1 MQTFFFNFFFFA
13 SRLLALFLILCFVTS
28 MTKSFCVQPTKRAR
42 HKSRAQKAKSGA
54 ALYTLHGTTY
64 TYIYIYLY
72 SCLAIN
78 ISACHER
85 TNEPETKGIKNP

>member
-1 MQTFFFNFFFFA
+1 MQTFFFNIFFFA
-13 SRLLALFLILCFVTS
+13 SYLLALFLILCFVTS
-28 MTKSFCVQPTKRAR
+28 MTKSSCVQPTKRAG
-42 HKSRAQKAKSGA
+42 HKSRAQKAKSGG